1 MTDDSQQVEGQ
12 RILRNVAAKALSDPD
27 YKRELINNPNEVLG
41 QEGLEIPSG
50 VRIVIHENTE
60 DTIHLAL
67 PVDLP
72 DLGEL
77 ALDIVDITLIVTTH
91 F

>member
-1 MTDDSQQVEGQ
+1 MTDDSQALEGQ
-12 RILRNVAAKALSDPD
+12 KILRNVAAKALSDPN
-27 YKRELINNPNEVLG
+27 YKRDLVKNPNEVLDR
-41 QEGLEIPSG
+41 EGLDIPPG
-50 VRIVIHENTE
+50 VTVVIHENTD

-67 PVDLP
+67 PADLP

-77 ALDIVDITLIVTTH
+77 DIDIVDITLIVTTH